1 MSKRIERRNS
11 DTVSQTPL
19 GPIPMSRR
27 ESGIS
32 RLYGVE
38 GSDRENISAITND
51 ILLSGKISWRN
62 GNTIKQEKS
71 F

>member
-1 MSKRIERRNS
+1 
-11 DTVSQTPL
+11 
-19 GPIPMSRR
+19 MSRR

-38 GSDRENISAITND
+38 GSDRENISAITDD

-62 GNTIKQEKS
+62 GNTIKQEKP